1 MVSEK
6 ERMDKGKNSIVS
18 AVDREDIVTNELGD
32 RGDQRGQPDMAA
44 EIALLRRQLNALIEH
59 LGRDRVFLLIL

>member
-6 ERMDKGKNSIVS
+6 ERKDKGKNSIVS

-59 LGRDRVFLLIL
+59 LGRDWVFLLIL

>member
-6 ERMDKGKNSIVS
+6 ERKDKGKNSIVS

-59 LGRDRVFLLIL
+59 LGTDRVFLLIL